1 MLILS
6 LDHFLMVSVDLPTL
20 PICKIEYSL
29 LYSILIMF
37 YSHFRNNTL
46 SGSIPTAWANMS
58 SIQGIYLSNN
68 NLSGP
73 FPTVVTQIK
82 SLQNL

>member
-1 MLILS
+1 
-6 LDHFLMVSVDLPTL
+6 
-20 PICKIEYSL
+20 
-29 LYSILIMF
+29 MF

-82 SLQNL
+82 SIQNL